1 MEYCFATMMQGQYM
15 KLNLQ
20 NKLLPTSDTTAAS
33 TANSNATLVLILD
46 QETLV
51 QSHDQLPSDV
61 QQQLSTQIERAQFKA
76 KLGETLPVYQLN
88 NADFS
93 QVLLVG
99 AGELE
104 KMTAGQA
111 QTLANSIYKA
121 LANRTAQ
128 AVISLDALADQT
140 LEPFVLAL
148 SNAAYRFDTYKSKKS
163 EAILDSIVLH
173 STRADELQSR
183 IDYLQAVA
191 KGQSLAKDVGNQPA
205 NVCHPEYMAE
215 QALQLAQQYPDL
227 LSVSVLDEAAMQEL
241 GMNAL
246 LAVSKGSEREAR
258 LVILEYKGKPDDFQS
273 ESGKPVVLVGKGI
286 TFDTGG
292 ISIKPAAGMDEM
304 KFDMCGAAS
313 VLGTLQALCEA
324 RLPINVVGTL
334 VCAEN
339 MPSGR
344 ATRPGDIVTT
354 MSGQTV
360 EILNTDAE
368 GRLVLCDALTYIKRF
383 NPDTVIDI
391 ATLTGACVVA
401 LGKVLAG
408 LFSPDN
414 ELATEL
420 LEAGQTAHDRVWRMP
435 VIDDYQELLD
445 SPIADMG
452 NIGGPYGGAI
462 TAACFLQRFTKEYRW
477 AHLDIAGVAWLSGSN
492 KGATG
497 RPVPLLMQ
505 FLRTRSQASQ
515 SQNVQ

>member
-20 NKLLPTSDTTAAS
+20 NKLLLTSDTSAS
-33 TANSNATLVLILD
+33 NQSSATLVLILD
-46 QETLV
+46 QQALV
-51 QSHDQLPSDV
+51 QAHDELPSEV
-61 QQQLSTQIERAQFKA
+61 QQQLTTQIERAQFKA
-76 KLGETLPVYQLN
+76 KLGETLPIYQLN
-88 NADFS
+88 HADFS

-121 LANRTAQ
+121 LASRTSQ
-128 AVISLDALADQT
+128 AVLSLDVLSDQSI
-140 LEPFVLAL
+140 EPFVLAL
-148 SNAAYRFDTYKSKKS
+148 SNAAYRFEVYKTKKS
-163 EAILDSIVLH
+163 EAILDTIILH
-173 STRADELQSR
+173 STRADELQAR
-183 IDYLQAVA
+183 LDYLQAVV
-191 KGQSLAKDVGNQPA
+191 KGQALAKDVGNQPA
-205 NVCHPEYMAE
+205 NVCYPEYMAE

-227 LSVSVLDEAAMQEL
+227 LKVSVLDEAAMQEL

-246 LAVSKGSEREAR
+246 LAVSRGSEREAR
-258 LVILEYKGKPDDFQS
+258 LVLMEYQGKTDDFQS
-273 ESGKPVVLVGKGI
+273 DSGKPIVLVGKGI

-292 ISIKPAAGMDEM
+292 ISIKPASGMDEM

-324 RLPINVVGTL
+324 KLPVNVVGTL

-414 ELATEL
+414 ELADEL
-420 LEAGQTAHDRVWRMP
+420 LAAGQVSHDRVWRMP
-435 VIDDYQELLD
+435 VIEDYQELLD
-445 SPIADMG
+445 SPIADIG

-462 TAACFLQRFTKEYRW
+462 TAACFLQRFTRDYRW

-505 FLRTRSQASQ
+505 FLRTRSQTASH
-515 SQNVQ
+515 

>member
-1 MEYCFATMMQGQYM
+1 M

-20 NKLLPTSDTTAAS
+20 NKLLPGQ
-33 TANSNATLVLILD
+33 NSNDVLVLILD
-46 QETLV
+46 QNALIEA
-51 QSHDQLPSDV
+51 HDQLPAPI
-61 QQQLSTQIERAQFKA
+61 QTQLSTHISRAQFKA
-76 KLGETLPVYQLN
+76 KLGDSLAIYQLD
-88 NADFS
+88 NADFN

-99 AGELE
+99 AGELD
-104 KMTAGQA
+104 KLTSNQS
-111 QTLANSIYKA
+111 QTLANTIYKA
-121 LANRTAQ
+121 LSTRATS
-128 AVISLDALADQT
+128 AVVSLDALNDQNI
-140 LEPFVLAL
+140 EPFVLAL
-148 SNAAYRFDTYKSKKS
+148 HNAAYRFDNYKTKKS
-163 EAILDSIVLH
+163 EATLESITLH
-173 STRADELQSR
+173 STRADELSSR
-183 IDYLQAVA
+183 IDYLQAVHI
-191 KGQSLAKDVGNQPA
+191 GQSLAKDVGNQPA

-227 LSVSVLDEAAMQEL
+227 LKATVLDEAAMQAL

-246 LAVSKGSEREAR
+246 LAVSLGSEREAR
-258 LVILEYKGKPDDFQS
+258 LVVLEYTGKQDQS
-273 ESGKPVVLVGKGI
+273 KPVVLVGKGV

-292 ISIKPAAGMDEM
+292 ISIKPASGMDEM

-313 VLGTLQALCEA
+313 VLGTMQALCEA
-324 RLPINVVGTL
+324 KLPLNVVGTM

-354 MSGQTV
+354 LSGQTV

-383 NPDTVIDI
+383 EPDTVIDI

-408 LFSPDN
+408 LFSPDE
-414 ELATEL
+414 ELAGEL
-420 LEAGQTAHDRVWRMP
+420 LQAGQLSHDRVWRMP
-435 VIDDYQELLD
+435 VIEDYQELLD

-477 AHLDIAGVAWLSGSN
+477 AHLDIAGVAWHSGAN

-505 FLRTRSQASQ
+505 FLRTRAGA
-515 SQNVQ
+515 

>member
-1 MEYCFATMMQGQYM
+1 M

-20 NKLLPTSDTTAAS
+20 NKLLPGQ
-33 TANSNATLVLILD
+33 NSNDVLVLILD
-46 QETLV
+46 QNALLEA
-51 QSHDQLPSDV
+51 HDQLPAPI
-61 QQQLSTQIERAQFKA
+61 QAQLNTHISRAQFKA
-76 KLGETLPVYQLN
+76 KLGDSLAIYQLD
-88 NADFS
+88 NADFN

-99 AGELE
+99 AGELD
-104 KMTAGQA
+104 KLTSNQS
-111 QTLANSIYKA
+111 QTLANTIYKA
-121 LANRTAQ
+121 LSTRATS
-128 AVISLDALADQT
+128 AVVSLDALNDQNI
-140 LEPFVLAL
+140 EPFVLAL
-148 SNAAYRFDTYKSKKS
+148 HNAAYRFDNYKTKKS
-163 EAILDSIVLH
+163 EAILESITLH
-173 STRADELQSR
+173 STRADELSGR
-183 IDYLQAVA
+183 IDYLQAVH

-227 LSVSVLDEAAMQEL
+227 LKATVLDEAAMQAL

-246 LAVSKGSEREAR
+246 LAVSRGSEREAR
-258 LVILEYKGKPDDFQS
+258 LVVLEYTGKQDQS
-273 ESGKPVVLVGKGI
+273 KPVVLVGKGV

-292 ISIKPAAGMDEM
+292 ISIKPASGMDEM

-313 VLGTLQALCEA
+313 VLGTMQALCEA
-324 RLPINVVGTL
+324 KLPLNVVGTM

-354 MSGQTV
+354 LSGQTV

-383 NPDTVIDI
+383 EPDTVIDI

-408 LFSPDN
+408 LFSPDE
-414 ELATEL
+414 ELAGEL
-420 LEAGQTAHDRVWRMP
+420 LQAGQLSHDRVWRMP
-435 VIDDYQELLD
+435 VIEDYQELLD

-477 AHLDIAGVAWLSGSN
+477 AHLDIAGVAWHSGAN
-492 KGATG
+492 KGSTG

-505 FLRTRSQASQ
+505 FLRTRAGA
-515 SQNVQ
+515 